1 MTRIISV
8 HSFRGGTGK
17 SNTSANIAA
26 LLAASGQRV
35 GVIDTDVQSPG
46 IHVLFGFSENIEG
59 RTLNDYLYGSCSIL
73 DAAHDVTSIVASS
86 PRGMDDGGALFL
98 VPSSIKAGDIAKVLR
113 QGYDVEMLNEGF
125 RSLLKGL
132 ELDCLL
138 IDTHPG
144 LNEETLLSIT
154 ISDTLLLILRPDNQ
168 DYQGTAVTVD
178 IARRLEVPELLLLV
192 NKVPS
197 NVDVAALEGEVSGAY
212 RCPVAGVLPLSE
224 DIVVNASSQLFAAQQ
239 PEHEWSQILAGVAA
253 RLSS

>member
-1 MTRIISV
+1 
-8 HSFRGGTGK
+8 
-17 SNTSANIAA
+17 
-26 LLAASGQRV
+26 
-35 GVIDTDVQSPG
+35 
-46 IHVLFGFSENIEG
+46 
-59 RTLNDYLYGSCSIL
+59 
-73 DAAHDVTSIVASS
+73 
-86 PRGMDDGGALFL
+86 LFL

-192 NKVPS
+192 NKVPG
-197 NVDVAALEGEVSGAY
+197 NVDVAALEREVSSAY
-212 RCPVAGVLPLSE
+212 QCPVAGVLPLSE

-239 PEHEWSQILAGVAA
+239 PEHEWSQTLAGVAA